1 MRVLRSSL
9 FVAATAIIAAA
20 CGDKV
25 NVVGPGSGTTTPPAA
40 KINSVIVAPPTAT
53 ITVGQQV
60 QLTAAVNADA
70 GVTATVTWSTTS
82 SASAT
87 VSQTGLVTGVL
98 ASPGVAICAVASAA
112 NVASV
117 TNCASVVV
125 QPIGII
131 TPATVQITS
140 ITGANLNTPV
150 AVPPGTVAGQINVSV
165 TANPGTS
172 RLDSVVVFL
181 NGKPAGTQTFTAAQA
196 AALRSAGNEAVANQQ
211 VLAPLVFSI
220 NTAAF
225 VAATGAVTYPNGT
238 TVVSAVAY
246 GHQGTS
252 ASTNT
257 ASQSVSLLLGNADGW
272 VLKQTIGTST
282 VANNGVGY
290 QFTTG
295 SVAVSAIPVLYSG
308 LTIGTASVNFGTAAC
323 DLSGAVQ
330 RTLALTAPAAGAF
343 AWTATFPFT
352 ASVKAGTAAD
362 AGTVNGY
369 EYNSACGTN
378 AGGGEGAAIA
388 ASQYTTTNTGPTALV
403 FGLVAPAVR
412 LDNNAPAAPVVFLN
426 PNGRQSN
433 WLNDSASFA
442 TINTGAT
449 SNGMINAAVVDG
461 GVGGVTYVGRAGTTL
476 ALSIAAANI
485 SNPSTLAASLNNTSY
500 CLTQYSIDKLG
511 NTSAAPLAAPL
522 GPGCATTFGVDRVAP
537 TIAFAASGGLAS
549 NARINSATVAA
560 EFVVTVLDA
569 GDPATPTL
577 GVSGMLSGSAVIGTV
592 TLRNATSTAAA
603 TCIVGS
609 WATATGCSAVSVNAA
624 PGYPL
629 VPTTAV
635 AAVTLPGYLT
645 YTAVSRDAAGN
656 SSASVTRVVVHDNA
670 ANPPAVTFFTPFLPG
685 SLNAASASI
694 TAVASDDLDIRDFQW
709 MFVYGATMG
718 NLPIQTPQVVV
729 NGYNATPLINT
740 AFTASFSGSLM
751 RQIQENGAAGTWTP
765 GAAAVL
771 SSANILVR
779 DQGGSAG
786 TTLVTAV
793 PAGTVN
799 FTTAASTY
807 AVAGATNWNVSN
819 VAANVSDGAA
829 AIPANGLSVTL
840 NADAEGATA
849 VAFTAFSRVDF
860 YALNAVNQ
868 WVFIGTS
875 SSPVVTD
882 NGVLRRNRYSMSWTP
897 GTTFGLGAKSIR
909 AVGVNAA
916 NDGFSTTTS
925 TNITITTP

>member
-1 MRVLRSSL
+1 MRVLRMSL
-9 FVAATAIIAAA
+9 FVAATAIVAAA

-25 NVVGPGSGTTTPPAA
+25 NVVGPGSGTTTPTA
-40 KINSVIVAPPTAT
+40 KINGVLVAPNAAT
-53 ITVGQQV
+53 ISVNQSV
-60 QLTAAVNADA
+60 QLTAVVDADA
-70 GVTATVTWSTTS
+70 GVTATVAWST
-82 SASAT
+82 SASGAASVT
-87 VSQTGLVTGVL
+87 QAGLVLGL
-98 ASPGVAICAVASAA
+98 AASPGVAICATASAA
-112 NVASV
+112 GVASKE
-117 TNCASVVV
+117 NCATIVV
-125 QPIGII
+125 QPV
-131 TPATVQITS
+131 TTVTQATVQITS

-150 AVPPGTVAGQINVSV
+150 AVPPATVAGQINVSV

-196 AALRSAGNEAVANQQ
+196 AALRSAGNAAVADQQ

-238 TVVSAVAY
+238 TAVSAVAY
-246 GHQGTS
+246 GHQGAS

-257 ASQSVSLLLGNADGW
+257 ASQSVTLLLGNVDGW

-282 VANNGVGY
+282 VANNAAGY

-308 LTIGTASVNFGTAAC
+308 LSIGTASVNFGTAAC

-352 ASVKAGTAAD
+352 ASVKAGTSAD

-378 AGGGEGAAIA
+378 AGGGEGIWIA
-388 ASQYTTTNTGPTALV
+388 ASQYTTTNTGPTGVV
-403 FGLVAPAVR
+403 FGLAAPAVR
-412 LDNNAPAAPVVFLN
+412 LDNNAPLAPAVSIN
-426 PNGRQSN
+426 PNGRQN
-433 WLNDSASFA
+433 GWLNDLASFN
-442 TINTGAT
+442 TINSGAT
-449 SNGMINAAVVDG
+449 SNGMIVAAVTDA
-461 GVGGVTYVGRAGTTL
+461 GVGGVTYTARAGTTL

-485 SNPSTLAASLNNTSY
+485 SNPSTLAPSLNNTSY
-500 CLTQYSIDKLG
+500 CLTQYSMDALG
-511 NTSAAPLAAPL
+511 NTSAAPAA
-522 GPGCATTFGVDRVAP
+522 CATTFGVDRTAP
-537 TIAFAASGGLAS
+537 TIAFSGGLAS
-549 NARINSATVAA
+549 NARINTATVAA
-560 EFVVTVLDA
+560 EFQVTVLDA

-592 TLRNATSTAAA
+592 TLRNATATAGA

-629 VPTTAV
+629 VPTTVV
-635 AAVTLPGYLT
+635 AAVTVPGYLT

-718 NLPIQTPQVVV
+718 GLPIQTPQVVV

-740 AFTASFSGSLM
+740 AFTATFSGSLM
-751 RQIQENGAAGTWTP
+751 RQIQENGGAGTWTP

-807 AVAGATNWNVSN
+807 ALATATNWNVSN
-819 VAANVSDGAA
+819 AAAFVSDGSGT
-829 AIPANGLSVTL
+829 PVNGLSVTL

-849 VAFTAFSRVDF
+849 LAFTAFSRVDF
-860 YALNAVNQ
+860 YALNAAGTQ
-868 WVFIGTS
+868 WVLIGTS

-882 NGVLRRNRYSMSWTP
+882 NGVLRRNRYSITWTP
-897 GTTFGLGAKSIR
+897 GTTFGSNVPLSIR

-916 NDGFSTTTS
+916 NDGFSTTTN
-925 TNITITTP
+925 TNIGITTP

>member
-1 MRVLRSSL
+1 MRVLRLSL

-20 CGDKV
+20 CGDKI
-25 NVVGPGSGTTTPPAA
+25 NLPTGNNTTTTPATA
-40 KINSVIVAPPTAT
+40 KINSVLVAPNAAT
-53 ITVGQQV
+53 ITAGSDL
-60 QLTAAVNADA
+60 QLTAVVDADA
-70 GVTATVTWSTTS
+70 GITPTVTWSTSS

-87 VSQTGLVTGVL
+87 VSQAGLVHGVL
-98 ASPGVAICAVASAA
+98 ASPGVAICATASATGVASKG
-112 NVASV
+112 
-117 TNCASVVV
+117 NCATIVV
-125 QPIGII
+125 QAPTTV

-150 AVPPGTVAGQINVSV
+150 AVPPTSVAGQINVSV

-196 AALRSAGNEAVANQQ
+196 AALRSAGNQAVADQQ

-238 TVVSAVAY
+238 TAVSAVAY

-252 ASTNT
+252 ASTTT
-257 ASQSVSLLLGNADGW
+257 ASQSVTLLLGNADGW
-272 VLKQTIGTST
+272 SLKQTIGTST
-282 VANNGVGY
+282 VANSAAGY

-330 RTLALTAPAAGAF
+330 RTLALTAPAAGTF

-369 EYNSACGTN
+369 EYNSACASN
-378 AGGGEGAAIA
+378 AGGGEGIAIA
-388 ASQYTTTNTGPTALV
+388 ASQYTTTNTGPT
-403 FGLVAPAVR
+403 GLAAGVTTPAVR
-412 LDNNAPAAPVVFLN
+412 LDNNAPAAPVVFIN
-426 PNGRQSN
+426 PNGRQSG
-433 WLNDSASFA
+433 WLNDTASFA

-449 SNGMINAAVVDG
+449 SNGMITAAVVDN

-476 ALSIAAANI
+476 ALSVAAANI

-511 NTSAAPLAAPL
+511 NTSAAPAA
-522 GPGCATTFGVDRVAP
+522 CATTFGVDRVAP
-537 TIAFAASGGLAS
+537 TIQFAANGPGVLAS
-549 NARINSATVAA
+549 NARINTATVAA

-577 GVSGMLSGSAVIGTV
+577 GVSGMLSGASVIGTV
-592 TLRNATSTAAA
+592 TLRNATATAAA

-609 WATATGCSAVSVNAA
+609 WATATGCSAVSVNVA

-629 VPTTAV
+629 VPTTVV

-645 YTAVSRDAAGN
+645 YTALSRDAAGN
-656 SSASVTRVVVHDNA
+656 SSASVTRVVVHDA
-670 ANPPAVTFFTPFLPG
+670 ATNPPAVTFYTPFLPG

-709 MFVYGATMG
+709 MFVYGATMAG
-718 NLPIQTPQVVV
+718 LPIQTPQVVV

-740 AFTASFSGSLM
+740 AFTANFSGSLM

-793 PAGTVN
+793 PANTVN

-807 AVAGATNWNVSN
+807 VVAGASNWNVSN
-819 VAANVSDGAA
+819 IAGTVVSDGSG
-829 AIPANGLSVTL
+829 IPVNALSVTL
-840 NADAEGATA
+840 TADAEGATA

-860 YALNAVNQ
+860 YALNAAGTQ
-868 WVFIGTS
+868 WVLIGTS

-897 GTTFGLGAKSIR
+897 GTTFGAAGAKSVR

-916 NDGFSTTTS
+916 NDGFSTTTN
-925 TNITITTP
+925 TNITLTTP

>member
-20 CGDKV
+20 CGDKI
-25 NVVGPGSGTTTPPAA
+25 NLPTGNNTTTTTTTTTA
-40 KINSVIVAPPTAT
+40 KINSVLVAPNSAT

-60 QLTAAVNADA
+60 QLTAVVDADA
-70 GVTATVTWSTTS
+70 GITPTVTWSTTS

-87 VSQTGLVTGVL
+87 VSQTGLVQGML
-98 ASPGVAICAVASAA
+98 ASPGVAICATASATGVASKA
-112 NVASV
+112 
-117 TNCASVVV
+117 NCATIVV
-125 QPIGII
+125 QAISTV

-150 AVPPGTVAGQINVSV
+150 AVPPASVAGQINVSV
-165 TANPGTS
+165 TANPGTT
-172 RLDSVVVFL
+172 RIDSVVVYL

-196 AALRSAGNEAVANQQ
+196 AALRSAGNQAVADQQ

-225 VAATGAVTYPNGT
+225 VAATGAVTYPNGIT
-238 TVVSAVAY
+238 AVSAVAY
-246 GHQGTS
+246 GHQGSSGT
-252 ASTNT
+252 TNT
-257 ASQSVSLLLGNADGW
+257 ASQSVSLLLGNADAW

-282 VANNGVGY
+282 VANNAAGY

-295 SVAVSAIPVLYSG
+295 SVAVSAIPVLYNSG
-308 LTIGTASVNFGTAAC
+308 LAIGTASVNFGTAAC

-330 RTLALTAPAAGAF
+330 RTLALTPPAAGAF

-369 EYNSACGTN
+369 EYNSACASN
-378 AGGGEGAAIA
+378 AGGGEGITIA
-388 ASQYTTTNTGPTALV
+388 ASQYTTTNTGPTGFAAGV
-403 FGLVAPAVR
+403 TIPAVR
-412 LDNNAPAAPVVFLN
+412 LDNNAPVAPVVFIN
-426 PNGRQSN
+426 PNGRQSG
-433 WLNDSASFA
+433 WLNDFASFA

-449 SNGMINAAVVDG
+449 SNGMITAAVVDN

-500 CLTQYSIDKLG
+500 CLTQYSIDALG
-511 NTSAAPLAAPL
+511 NTSAAPAA
-522 GPGCATTFGVDRVAP
+522 CATTFGVDRVAP
-537 TIAFAASGGLAS
+537 TIAFSGGLAS
-549 NARINSATVAA
+549 NARINTATVAA
-560 EFVVTVLDA
+560 EFQVTVLDA

-577 GVSGMLSGSAVIGTV
+577 GVSGMLSGASVIGTV

-609 WATATGCSAVSVNAA
+609 WATATGCSPVSVNAA

-629 VPTTAV
+629 VPTTVV

-656 SSASVTRVVVHDNA
+656 SSTSVTRVVVHDNA

-709 MFVYGATMG
+709 MFVYGATMAG
-718 NLPIQTPQVVV
+718 LPIQTPQVVV

-793 PAGTVN
+793 PPGTVN
-799 FTTAASTY
+799 FTTAASTF
-807 AVAGATNWNVSN
+807 AVATASNWNVSN
-819 VAANVSDGAA
+819 AATSVSDGSGTPVNA
-829 AIPANGLSVTL
+829 LSVTL

-860 YALNAVNQ
+860 YALNAAGTQ
-868 WVFIGTS
+868 WVLIGTS

-897 GTTFGLGAKSIR
+897 GTTFGAAGVKSVR

-916 NDGFSTTTS
+916 NDGFSTTTN
-925 TNITITTP
+925 TNITLTTP

>member
-20 CGDKV
+20 CGDKI
-25 NVVGPGSGTTTPPAA
+25 NLPTGNNTTTTPATA
-40 KINSVIVAPPTAT
+40 KINSVLVAPNTAT
-53 ITVGQQV
+53 ITAGQDL
-60 QLTAAVNADA
+60 QLTAVVDADA
-70 GVTATVTWSTTS
+70 GITPTVTWSTSS
-82 SASAT
+82 SASAL
-87 VSQTGLVTGVL
+87 VSQAGLVHGVL
-98 ASPGVAICAVASAA
+98 ASPGVAICATASAA
-112 NVASV
+112 NVASKG
-117 TNCASVVV
+117 NCATIVV
-125 QPIGII
+125 QAPTTV

-150 AVPPGTVAGQINVSV
+150 AVPPASVAGQINVSV
-165 TANPGTS
+165 TANPGTT
-172 RLDSVVVFL
+172 RIDSVVVYL

-196 AALRSAGNEAVANQQ
+196 AALRSAGNQAVADQQ

-225 VAATGAVTYPNGT
+225 VAATGAVTYPNGIT
-238 TVVSAVAY
+238 AVSAVAY
-246 GHQGTS
+246 GHQGSSGT
-252 ASTNT
+252 TNT
-257 ASQSVSLLLGNADGW
+257 ASQSVSLLLGNADAW

-282 VANNGVGY
+282 VANNAAGY

-295 SVAVSAIPVLYSG
+295 SVAVSAIPVLYNSG
-308 LTIGTASVNFGTAAC
+308 LAIGTASVNFGTAAC

-330 RTLALTAPAAGAF
+330 RTLALTAPAAGTF

-369 EYNSACGTN
+369 EYNSACASN
-378 AGGGEGAAIA
+378 AGGGEGIAIA
-388 ASQYTTTNTGPTALV
+388 ASQYTTTNTGPT
-403 FGLVAPAVR
+403 GLAAGVTTPAVR
-412 LDNNAPAAPVVFLN
+412 LDNNAPVAPVVFIN
-426 PNGRQSN
+426 PNGRQSG
-433 WLNDSASFA
+433 WLNDLASFA
-442 TINTGAT
+442 TINTGVT
-449 SNGMINAAVVDG
+449 SNGMITAAVVDA

-476 ALSIAAANI
+476 ALSVAAANI
-485 SNPSTLAASLNNTSY
+485 ANPSTLAASLNNTTY
-500 CLTQYSIDKLG
+500 CLTQYSIDALG
-511 NTSAAPLAAPL
+511 NTSAAPEA
-522 GPGCATTFGVDRVAP
+522 CATTFGVDRVAP
-537 TIAFAASGGLAS
+537 TIAFSGGLAS
-549 NARINSATVAA
+549 NARINTATVAA
-560 EFVVTVLDA
+560 EFQVTVLDA

-577 GVSGMLSGSAVIGTV
+577 GVSGMLSGASVIGTV
-592 TLRNATSTAAA
+592 TLRNATATAGA

-629 VPTTAV
+629 VPTTVV
-635 AAVTLPGYLT
+635 AAVTVPGYLT
-645 YTAVSRDAAGN
+645 YTAISRDAAGN

-670 ANPPAVTFFTPFLPG
+670 ANPPAVTFYTPFLPG

-709 MFVYGATMG
+709 MFVYGATMAG
-718 NLPIQTPQVVV
+718 LPIQTPQVVV

-740 AFTASFSGSLM
+740 AFTANFSGSLM

-807 AVAGATNWNVSN
+807 VVAGASNWNISN
-819 VAANVSDGAA
+819 AAATLVSDGSGTPVNA
-829 AIPANGLSVTL
+829 LSVTL

-860 YALNAVNQ
+860 YALNAAGTQ
-868 WVFIGTS
+868 WVLIGTS

-897 GTTFGLGAKSIR
+897 GTTFGAAGAKSVR

-916 NDGFSTTTS
+916 NDGFSTTTN
-925 TNITITTP
+925 TNITLTTP